1 MVVGTDDRGVLTE
14 GVEPGVETGV
24 DTGVELGVDTGVELG
39 VETGVEATEDE
50 LSSLPRP
57 RLASAGAA
65 NTPPMMTAVMP
76 AARMARRAFV
86 VQIVAEEV
94 FFMVFPPVEQNQ
106 RVFADKSTLAG
117 QESARRYDLSLMSHE
132 LQILELA
139 HNSATSTDSVPF
151 QEFCARSIGV

>member
-94 FFMVFPPVEQNQ
+94 FFMVFPPGGAEP
-106 RVFADKSTLAG
+106 AG
-117 QESARRYDLSLMSHE
+117 VR
-132 LQILELA
+132 
-139 HNSATSTDSVPF
+139 
-151 QEFCARSIGV
+151 